1 MMVAR
6 YRALTPVMTGGQG
19 YGRAVEMMVARYRAL
34 TLSVLDGEDGIG
46 HCNVEMMVARYRVLT
61 QVIRGQTPDSFDP

>member
-34 TLSVLDGEDGIG
+34 TLSEPFP
-46 HCNVEMMVARYRVLT
+46 HM
-61 QVIRGQTPDSFDP
+61 RGRLE